1 MKAKSKFVPISFTSN
16 KILKLILNSSTNDT
30 SKNFVDLFEKIK
42 DENEKNAISLLVIGV
57 GNVYCSG
64 HALEYAVQK
73 FNMSK
78 GFALR
83 YIPKKEIVNF
93 WKYLPSFANSNK
105 ALTNYFHLFLPFLP
119 KDFDVEILNK
129 ILTIKGENQIILST
143 YADSMQDSFVKFL
156 KKSFIDNFPTPSQIQ
171 HITRVLLQRKKVFI
185 KLLQLID
192 EHKDNVEH
200 RFVLE
205 YSLII
210 ALSEVSES
218 LEMLNNYSTVI
229 MLFLLG
235 TVDFKSQLF
244 DSLCFYVNRI
254 LVPLNPPSSLQE
266 YEDYPF
272 YLLRTLKN
280 ENVASMKKI
289 IKQSIENIQSLT
301 PISIYFLFSV
311 KDEKLYRSLS
321 AQLIQLEQPLPIVQK
336 ILQKGK
342 ELKDNNILN
351 FINHVACA
359 LFVRT
364 PLDHPSFKSIAE
376 LMQQISEI
384 NYPIQFFS
392 KNVCMLCNENLKD
405 LAIDL
410 LNSDNKE
417 KSSILIGLHKFIQ
430 SDLPISKIEQS
441 LVEQMNNHPDLAI
454 HAFIALCSSKSLAAN
469 EKSKTK
475 LISLMK
481 EIILQSFA
489 EKNIQFEATLSAIP
503 EIGDSAHNFQDLF
516 EYLKNICGKDSDFNF
531 IDDLTFQQSIQ
542 KVQFV

>member
-1 MKAKSKFVPISFTSN
+1 
-16 KILKLILNSSTNDT
+16 
-30 SKNFVDLFEKIK
+30 
-42 DENEKNAISLLVIGV
+42 
-57 GNVYCSG
+57 
-64 HALEYAVQK
+64 
-73 FNMSK
+73 
-78 GFALR
+78 
-83 YIPKKEIVNF
+83 
-93 WKYLPSFANSNK
+93 
-105 ALTNYFHLFLPFLP
+105 
-119 KDFDVEILNK
+119 
-129 ILTIKGENQIILST
+129 
-143 YADSMQDSFVKFL
+143 
-156 KKSFIDNFPTPSQIQ
+156 
-171 HITRVLLQRKKVFI
+171 
-185 KLLQLID
+185 
-192 EHKDNVEH
+192 
-200 RFVLE
+200 
-205 YSLII
+205 
-210 ALSEVSES
+210 
-218 LEMLNNYSTVI
+218 
-229 MLFLLG
+229 
-235 TVDFKSQLF
+235 
-244 DSLCFYVNRI
+244 
-254 LVPLNPPSSLQE
+254 
-266 YEDYPF
+266 
-272 YLLRTLKN
+272 
-280 ENVASMKKI
+280 MKKI

-454 HAFIALCSSKSLAAN
+454 HALFLKIISSK
-469 EKSKTK
+469 
-475 LISLMK
+475 
-481 EIILQSFA
+481 
-489 EKNIQFEATLSAIP
+489 
-503 EIGDSAHNFQDLF
+503 
-516 EYLKNICGKDSDFNF
+516 
-531 IDDLTFQQSIQ
+531 
-542 KVQFV
+542 